1 MTTQS
6 NQETNQENNQ
16 EAVTNATDTKSEILF
31 RPGSIVATPGA
42 IEAMENNN
50 VLSLDLLSR
59 HLCGDWGVIPKE
71 DAKANQD
78 ALKYGDR
85 ILSSY
90 LITDSIRIWLITEAD
105 RSCTTFLLPEEY

>member
-1 MTTQS
+1 MTT
-6 NQETNQENNQ
+6 ENNTESNHETITLAQ
-16 EAVTNATDTKSEILF
+16 QGVLF
-31 RPGSIVATPGA
+31 KPGSIVATPGA

-59 HLCGDWGVIPKE
+59 HLCGDWGVLPKE
-71 DAKANQD
+71 DVKANKD

-90 LITDSIRIWLITEAD
+90 PLKDGERIWIITEAD
-105 RSCTTFLLPEEY
+105 RSATTFLLPTEY